1 MKVIGWTGWDDPRY
15 REDYL
20 SDPLF
25 EEHRN
30 AVIDELR
37 KRNYHFSGFYHQG
50 GELGV
55 PVFDDG
61 DWFKVSY
68 RTWGQIMADAY
79 PEEMGQ
85 TKSAYIEWA
94 WCSPCEPKDMI
105 IPRREDY
112 PEYDF
117 WKESVLE
124 GKSNGDRGRPKLC
137 VNLPKGV
144 E

>member
-1 MKVIGWTGWDDPRY
+1 MKVIGWTGWEDPRY

-30 AVIDELR
+30 AVIEALR
-37 KRNYHFSGFYHQG
+37 EHNYHFSGFYHQG

-79 PEEMGQ
+79 PEEM
-85 TKSAYIEWA
+85 TKAKSAYIVWA

-112 PEYDF
+112 PDYEF
-117 WKESVLE
+117 WE
-124 GKSNGDRGRPKLC
+124 GPFPVDDSTFI
-137 VNLPKGV
+137 
-144 E
+144 

>member
-1 MKVIGWTGWDDPRY
+1 VKVIGWTGWDDPRY

-30 AVIDELR
+30 AVIDELQ

-79 PEEMGQ
+79 PEEM
-85 TKSAYIEWA
+85 TKAKSAYIVWA

-112 PEYDF
+112 PDYEF
-117 WKESVLE
+117 WE
-124 GKSNGDRGRPKLC
+124 GSS
-137 VNLPKGV
+137 
-144 E
+144 